1 MLPLV
6 RRRKK
11 TLALL
16 TTSAAVSLAYLIFY
30 SVLLVDPDE
39 SDRSN
44 DVIGDGDSL
53 FLSTAYPFVDWTQ
66 VNMDTLTGEQLT
78 DYLSWSNSGACNLVQ
93 DFGGV
98 MISVDRVP
106 AIDGQKAVCL
116 DRPHLAP
123 SLGGCV
129 VYSFGINNEWSFD
142 ETMEKYGC
150 QVYAFDPSMN
160 VSDHHRSEWIHFYR
174 IALDSV
180 DSEVWNGRPGIK
192 SRTLESIYKML
203 NSGHGDG
210 NDGIIDYLKIDV
222 ETAEWRVLP
231 QIVESGMMD
240 KVKQLSVEIHLPNGS
255 DDENEDRN
263 FSLDEYRKL
272 AGILQSLEKYGLV
285 RFDSKRN
292 PWSVGV
298 GKASGLLGDDAPFA
312 YEIAWFN
319 GKLLTSNQPA

>member
-1 MLPLV
+1 MLLPNL
-6 RRRKK
+6 RRNRRK
-11 TLALL
+11 TLVLL
-16 TTSAAVSLAYLIFY
+16 TTSSITLAYLLFY
-30 SVLLVDPDE
+30 PVASPDVTVTSNSIRDDISVDLLF
-39 SDRSN
+39 S
-44 DVIGDGDSL
+44 
-53 FLSTAYPFVDWTQ
+53 STAYPFVDWAQ
-66 VNMDTLTGEQLT
+66 VNMDTLTGQQLT
-78 DYLSWSNSGACNLVQ
+78 DYFSWSNSGSCNLVQ

-98 MISVDRVP
+98 MIFVDDIP

-123 SLGGCV
+123 SLDGCV

-142 ETMEKYGC
+142 ETMAKYGC

-160 VSDHHRSEWIHFYR
+160 ISHHNRSQSIHFYQ
-174 IALDSV
+174 IALDSE
-180 DSEVWNGRPGIK
+180 DGENWNGRPGIK

-203 NSGHGDG
+203 NSNQPISHN
-210 NDGIIDYLKIDV
+210 NDDIIDYLKIDI

-231 QIVESGMMD
+231 HIVRSGMMD

-255 DDENEDRN
+255 DNDDTI
-263 FSLDEYRKL
+263 FTLDQYRKV
-272 AGILQSLEKYGLV
+272 ASILQSLENHGLI

-298 GKASGLLGDDAPFA
+298 GKAVGLLGVDAPFA

-319 GKLLTSNQPA
+319 SKLSTYQLF